1 MGESHGS
8 QGPEEAL
15 GDRVETTYTS
25 AAMYTIIYNIIYHL
39 GEKAL
44 WELVQPPP
52 FRGR

>member
-15 GDRVETTYTS
+15 GEQYTPT
-25 AAMYTIIYNIIYHL
+25 AMYTILYSIIYHL
-39 GEKAL
+39 GEQVL
-44 WELVQPPP
+44 WELVQPPA